1 MADRAEAELLEVA
14 VEWAAMHSTDSLADS
29 AMTWDAG
36 FGQSDIPVAGPG
48 APLVA
53 EFCVPEFAAAVGLSS
68 DAGGSFLGEALELRH
83 RLPRVWRRVVRG
95 DLVAWKARRIA
106 RLTLSLSIEA
116 AADVDFHVA
125 HAAHKI
131 GLAALDRAIATA
143 VARFMPDEAEAK
155 RKAAADGRCF
165 NLQKTPHDLGGTV
178 DVWGTL
184 DVADAMDLDLAVS
197 AGAKALADL
206 GSTESLDVRRSQAV
220 AGLARHQLA
229 FDLETGQPT
238 AAPARPAKQLVLHV
252 HLADGAVGRLENSR
266 TPITVEQV
274 HDWCTQA
281 GTQVVVK
288 PIIDLNDHH
297 HVEAYEVPDRI
308 AEQSALINVTCV
320 FPWCTRSARRC
331 DSDHIQPH
339 DSGGTTLERQHR
351 AAVPE
356 TSPVEDPWRVAL
368 RTARAGFLPLAQ
380 PARLHLPP
388 RPVRHPRRH
397 PRPTAAT

>member
-1 MADRAEAELLEVA
+1 MTENRSDADSAAAVLADVRSARAAADAEEARILKLA
-14 VEWAAMHSTDSLADS
+14 VDWAAMHSTDSLADS

-106 RLTLSLSIEA
+106 RLTLSLSVEA

-206 GSTESLDVRRSQAV
+206 GSTESLDVRRSQAI

-252 HLADGAVGRLENSR
+252 HLADGAVGRLENTR

-274 HDWCTQA
+274 HHWCTQA
-281 GTQVVVK
+281 GTQVIVK

-308 AEQSALINVTCV
+308 AEQAALINVHLRV
-320 FPWCTRSARRC
+320 PVVHPISPPLRLRPHPAPRLRRSH
-331 DSDHIQPH
+331 S
-339 DSGGTTLERQHR
+339 
-351 AAVPE
+351 
-356 TSPVEDPWRVAL
+356 
-368 RTARAGFLPLAQ
+368 
-380 PARLHLPP
+380 
-388 RPVRHPRRH
+388 
-397 PRPTAAT
+397 